1 MPSADIDFSHA
12 VRGSGRRVSSGAAG
26 LQPGRHLSRRR
37 AWAGL
42 KPGPVDMRRA
52 QKQAA
57 FRVVAMCIALVTGTA
72 WLGAQAAPAA
82 GQAAPPA
89 AEKTAALPSAR
100 SIIDRYITAI
110 GGKAAV
116 KKPTSRFITGRFELP
131 AQGMGGPFEISAAAP
146 DRMLLKIT
154 LQGLGEMA
162 RGYDGQVGWAID
174 PAIGPRLLVGGEL
187 DEVRYSADFYS
198 DLYEPSSFTSMRVV
212 ERAPFEGRDC
222 YTVQLVRRSGLELTE
237 YFNVDD
243 GLKRGTRMNSTS
255 PMGTVPGVVTVLDG
269 YRDFG
274 GVKVPTTARQKA
286 MGVESVLTI
295 ERVEYD
301 RVPADAFALPP
312 PIAALVKGK

>member
-1 MPSADIDFSHA
+1 
-12 VRGSGRRVSSGAAG
+12 VSVLA
-26 LQPGRHLSRRR
+26 LLS
-37 AWAGL
+37 
-42 KPGPVDMRRA
+42 
-52 QKQAA
+52 
-57 FRVVAMCIALVTGTA
+57 VALLAGTA
-72 WLGAQAAPAA
+72 WLGAQTAPAA
-82 GQAAPPA
+82 KQPEAPAPA
-89 AEKTAALPSAR
+89 KSAALPSAR
-100 SIIDRYITAI
+100 SIVDRYVAAI

-116 KKPTSRFITGRFELP
+116 KKATSRFITGHFDLP

-162 RGYDGQVGWAID
+162 RGYDGQVGWAMD
-174 PAIGPRLLVGGEL
+174 PAIGPRLLVGTEL

-198 DLYEPSSFTSMRVV
+198 DLYEPASYTSMRVV

-222 YTVQLVRRSGLELTE
+222 YTVQMVRKSGLELTE

-255 PMGTVPGVVTVLDG
+255 PMGTVPGVVTVLDD
-269 YRDFG
+269 YRAFG
-274 GVKVPTTARQKA
+274 GVKMPTTARQRA

-301 RVPADAFALPP
+301 RVPADVFALPP
-312 PIAALVKGK
+312 AIAALVKGK